1 MKRAMAVLIVLAIGL
16 WGCGESESP
25 EPPEPAGSSGTT
37 AAQSTPAFTV
47 AEAKKAVWPPPGGGE
62 IDQLDPMPT
71 RANYLAV
78 LDMSGSMRDAD
89 CAGQYPS
96 KAEAARAALDAWL
109 RSIPE
114 EANIGLVIF
123 ASSEVKLAV
132 PLGVDNRR
140 AFMAAAEAAQP
151 SGKTPLKDALSL
163 ARAELERRAR
173 YQQGYG
179 DYRIVVIT
187 DGMHSDGQDPRPE
200 VDAILGNPANP
211 ILIYTIGF
219 CIEGSALHQP
229 GRTVYQ
235 SARSPEELTRGLQR
249 VLAESQAFDVI
260 KEFEAQ

>member
-1 MKRAMAVLIVLAIGL
+1 MKRAMAVLTVLAIGL
-16 WGCGESESP
+16 WACGESA
-25 EPPEPAGSSGTT
+25 PPEPAGSPETK
-37 AAQSTPAFTV
+37 AAQSPPAFTV
-47 AEAKKAVWPPPGGGE
+47 AEAKKAVWPPPGE
-62 IDQLDPMPT
+62 ASVDRLDPMPT
-71 RANYLAV
+71 RTNYLAV

-96 KAEAARAALDAWL
+96 KAEAARAALAAWL

-140 AFMAAAEAAQP
+140 AFMAAAKAAQP
-151 SGKTPLKDALSL
+151 SGKTPLKDALAL
-163 ARAELERRAR
+163 ARAEIERRAR

-187 DGMHSDGQDPRPE
+187 DGMHSDGQDPRP
-200 VDAILGNPANP
+200 VIGSILGNPANP

-219 CIEGSALHQP
+219 CIEGSALNQP

-235 SARSPEELTRGLQR
+235 SARSPEELTQGLQR

-260 KEFEAQ
+260 KEFETQ